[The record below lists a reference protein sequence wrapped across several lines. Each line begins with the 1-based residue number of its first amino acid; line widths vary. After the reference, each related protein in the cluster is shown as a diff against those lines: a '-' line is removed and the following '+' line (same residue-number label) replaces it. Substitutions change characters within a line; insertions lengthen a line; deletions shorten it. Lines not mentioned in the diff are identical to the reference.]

1 MRHEACSRGGIAV
14 PPRGGPSPGGAE
26 AATVK
31 KLTTRAQ
38 AERRLAVWYMAP
50 ALVILVALAIYPILN
65 TFWMSLQRLILK
77 FPNAGRWEG
86 VGNYIRLLE
95 DPKFVS
101 AWKHT
106 VLFTGVSVI
115 LETVLGL
122 VIALI
127 IVRNFRGRGLVR
139 AAILI
144 PWAIPTVVSS
154 KMWEW
159 IFNSSY
165 GILNHAL
172 VGLGLLPGALNWLG
186 TQGLAMAVI
195 IFVDVWKTTPFMALL
210 ILAGLTGIPRDVY
223 ESAKI
228 DGLSPT
234 QAFFRI
240 TLPLLRPVL
249 IVSMLLRS
257 LDAFRVFDVVFIMT
271 QGGPADSTE
280 VLSSYTYKQLF
291 NLTNFGYGSTLAM
304 SIFFTI
310 LAIAIGFFIVMRH
323 FEKKDAVR

>member
-1 MRHEACSRGGIAV
+1 MA
-14 PPRGGPSPGGAE
+14 
-26 AATVK
+26 K
-31 KLTTRAQ
+31 NLTRADS
-38 AERRLAVWYMAP
+38 ERRLAMAYMAP
-50 ALVILVALAIYPILN
+50 ALIILAAVAIYPILN
-65 TFWMSLQRLILK
+65 TFWLSLNRIILK
-77 FPNAGRWEG
+77 FPNADRFEG
-86 VGNYIRLLE
+86 IGNYLKMFS

-106 VLFTGVSVI
+106 VIFTGASVL
-115 LETVLGL
+115 LETIFGL
-122 VIALI
+122 IIALI
-127 IVRNFRGRGLVR
+127 IVRNFRGRGIVR

-154 KMWEW
+154 RMWEW

-165 GILNHAL
+165 GILNYIL
-172 VGLGLLPGALNWLG
+172 TGLGILPAAVNWLG
-186 TQGLAMAVI
+186 TQGVAMGVI

-210 ILAGLTGIPRDVY
+210 ILAGLTSIPRDVY

-228 DGLSPT
+228 DGLSPF
-234 QAFFRI
+234 QMFYKI

-249 IVSMLLRS
+249 LVSMLLRC

-280 VLSSYTYKQLF
+280 VLSSYTYKHLF

-310 LAIAIGFFIVMRH
+310 LAISIGFFIVMR
-323 FEKKDAVR
+323 FYDRKDAA